1 MVHKEVESI
10 IKYNQKRWDATCP
23 ITAGA
28 AHMGGGGSIFKPVG
42 EKVKNPWHPSFPWQ
56 SPPQLNISRFLSDT
70 ANFEE
75 PCLDSKLSNS

>member
-10 IKYNQKRWDATCP
+10 IKYNQKRRDATCP

-42 EKVKNPWHPSFPWQ
+42 EKVKKPLAPQFP
-56 SPPQLNISRFLSDT
+56 L
-70 ANFEE
+70 AE
-75 PCLDSKLSNS
+75 PAAT